1 MARNGHKMAIY
12 AFHPTDTFID
22 SAHQNDRQ
30 NLSFVGAIIVVGEKM
45 TGNGRNIYNS

>member
-1 MARNGHKMAIY
+1 MIY
-12 AFHPTDTFID
+12 VIAFHPIDIFID

-30 NLSFVGAIIVVGEKM
+30 NLSFVGAINVVGEKM